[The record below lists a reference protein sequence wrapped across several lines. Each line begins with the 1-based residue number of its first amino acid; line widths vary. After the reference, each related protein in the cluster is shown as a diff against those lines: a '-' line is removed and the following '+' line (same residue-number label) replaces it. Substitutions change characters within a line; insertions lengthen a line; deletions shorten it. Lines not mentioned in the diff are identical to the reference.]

1 MELYCAQLD
10 LARQKES
17 IEYVKSYADFIK
29 KCGYN
34 TLFLYLENAVR
45 TESTCFFSKEDTYS
59 LEEMTEIVNY
69 AEGIGLDVIPCFEVL
84 PHMEKFLEYKE
95 LEHLAECRDG
105 QNKRFNDGIKNGT
118 CACVSNP
125 DLKEFVTKYVSEVS
139 AIFHSKYIHVGLD
152 EPFDFAECE
161 RCKDQLEKGKT
172 KKDLFAEYAL
182 FCHRLVTSLG
192 KRMMIYDDFF
202 EYYDIAERLPK
213 DVIITSWSYVFVAD
227 ELPGHWTSR
236 VKRDA
241 FANYDKLGLEYLI
254 LFYAH
259 HSSSTY
265 NVDSLYNNYVRK
277 YNPKGMLVTTWCHT
291 ESFYFGSYPFIEY
304 TAALFQ
310 GRINSRED
318 AINIF
323 AKYCDGNYEI
333 AEILYT
339 INIPAHFFSHKNFR
353 VLCERDYFIKF
364 IQKRELDYFMP
375 KLKAFKNIC
384 KNEVYINI
392 YNNILSCYLDFQIQA
407 VGAEFYNQVEMGKV
421 DKNSLI
427 SKLEYIK
434 GEYAGIKK
442 DLDVLWSKYRVG
454 IESFKGDL
462 DKKYNGYNTLVDNI
476 ISVIENNT
484 KTGLMFLDLMLQ
496 DGFSTVKSELRIKY
510 CGEEEKSIYIG
521 SLKSSAVIYDTCG
534 TYSFKFLIE
543 NKKVEYL
550 ILGVFGEGNQYVEN
564 VRVLTCGEKRLPTRV
579 ETLCGNVINA
589 EKVLKSD
596 NSFAELGYE
605 SGIEHVNDL
614 SLASKRSEIKIF
626 FN

>member
-1 MELYCAQLD
+1 MEIYCAQLD

-17 IEYVKSYADFIK
+17 VEYVKSYADFIK
-29 KCGYN
+29 SCGYN

-45 TESTCFFSKEDTYS
+45 TESTWFFNEKDTYS
-59 LEEMTEIVNY
+59 IEEMSEIVNY
-69 AEGIGLDVIPCFEVL
+69 AESIGLDVIPCFEVL

-95 LEHLAECRDG
+95 LEHLAECIDG
-105 QNKRFNDGIKNGT
+105 KNKRFNDGYKNGT

-125 DLKEFVTKYVSEVS
+125 KLKEFVTKYISEVS
-139 AIFHSKYIHVGLD
+139 TIFHSKYIHVGLD

-161 RCKDQLEKGKT
+161 RCKEQLQNGKT
-172 KKDLFAEYAL
+172 KADLFAEYAL
-182 FCHRLVTSLG
+182 FCHGLVSSLG
-192 KRMMIYDDFF
+192 KRMMMYDDFF
-202 EYYDIAERLPK
+202 EYYDIADRLPK

-241 FANYDKLGLEYLI
+241 FAYYDKLGLEYMMLV
-254 LFYAH
+254 YSH

-265 NVDSLYNNYVRK
+265 NVDSIYNNYIRK
-277 YNPKGMLVTTWCHT
+277 YNAKGIVATAWCHS

-304 TAALFQ
+304 TVALFQ

-323 AKYCDGNYEI
+323 AKYCDGNKEI

-339 INIPAHFFSHKNFR
+339 INLPAHFFSHKNFG
-353 VLCERDYFIKF
+353 VLCERDYLIKF

-375 KLKAFKNIC
+375 KLKAFRNSC
-384 KNEVYINI
+384 NNDVYINI
-392 YNNILSCYLDFQIQA
+392 YNNILACYLDYEIQA
-407 VGAEFYNQVEMGKV
+407 IGAEFYNQVEMGCV
-421 DKNSLI
+421 DKDVLI
-427 SKLEYIK
+427 NKLEFIK
-434 GEYAGIKK
+434 DEYAKIKS
-442 DLDVLWSKYRVG
+442 DLDRLWNKYRNG

-462 DKKYNGYNTLVDNI
+462 ERKYNGYNNLINNI
-476 ISVIENNT
+476 INVIKNNT

-496 DGFSTVKSELRIKY
+496 DGFSTVKSEPKIKY

-521 SLKSSAVIYDTCG
+521 TLKPSLVVYDTCG
-534 TYSFKFLIE
+534 TYSLKFLIE
-543 NKKVEYL
+543 NKKVEYIVL
-550 ILGVFGEGNQYVEN
+550 SVFGEGNQYVEN
-564 VRVLTCGEKRLPTRV
+564 VRVLTCGDKRLPTSV
-579 ETLCGNVINA
+579 ETLCGNVINP

-605 SGIEHVNDL
+605 SGIEHANDL
-614 SLASKRSEIKIF
+614 SLASKISAIKIF